1 MNKSVPVSLS
11 KITSLAIFSLGKMIK
26 NCRLERGISQ
36 QDLADRLNVSR
47 FTIMAIEK
55 GDSKVAVGAV
65 FEAAYILGIP
75 LLEEDLQNTKS
86 LSLNLAKLAT
96 VLPKRAPKKLEENDD
111 DF

>member
-1 MNKSVPVSLS
+1 MNKNIPNSIS
-11 KITSLAIFSLGKMIK
+11 KITVIAISNLGLMIK

-55 GDSKVAVGAV
+55 GDPKVAVGAV
-65 FEAAYILGIP
+65 FEAAYIIGIP
-75 LLEEDLQNTKS
+75 LMGGEMEGLKS
-86 LSLNLAKLAT
+86 LSLNLAKVST
-96 VLPKRAPKKLEENDD
+96 VLPKRAPKNAAEPDD